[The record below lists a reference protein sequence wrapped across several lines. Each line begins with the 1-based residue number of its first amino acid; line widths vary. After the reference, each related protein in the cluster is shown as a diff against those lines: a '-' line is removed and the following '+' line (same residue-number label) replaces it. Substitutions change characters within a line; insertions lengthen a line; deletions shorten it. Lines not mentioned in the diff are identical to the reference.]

1 MSDNDTFFLTRRQ
14 QARRYGV
21 STRSIERWAND
32 PDLGFPLEIDIAG
45 RKFRKLADLNWTA
58 AVVAL
63 ALNNIAVLRALIDES
78 SRSPPPSARGGA

>member
-1 MSDNDTFFLTRRQ
+1 MHDDDSASYHATAGYVYAGPWAFELGALWASIDE
-14 QARRYGV
+14 
-21 STRSIERWAND
+21 IERGSGITLDQIGSA
-32 PDLGFPLEIDIAG
+32 
-45 RKFRKLADLNWTA
+45 LAHNWTA